1 MIFRQLFDSKSSTYT
16 YLLADPESR
25 KAVLIDTVF
34 EQVERDTALLRE
46 LDLELLY
53 TIETHVHADH
63 VTAATLLKRR
73 VGSKIIVAKAAGAEG
88 VDREVEAGDKI
99 EFGSRYLEVRATPGH
114 TNGCLTFVLDDTSM
128 AFTGDALLVRG
139 AGRTDFQQGDAATL
153 YQSVHSQILSLP
165 SSTLLYPAHDYGGRT
180 VTSVAE
186 EKKHNPR
193 LGGERSVGDFV
204 GYMNN
209 LGLPHPKLMAEAV
222 PANMVCGKPAQEPTE
237 TEHWAPVVRTFAG
250 IPEVQV
256 GWLSEHL
263 GEVRVI
269 DVRDKAEFEGE
280 LGHIEGAELVPL
292 ASLRETCTGW
302 NKDDAYVLICR
313 SGGRS
318 AQGSVIMEKNGFA
331 KVANLAGGMIQWH
344 AAMSAGQ

>member
-16 YLLADPESR
+16 YLLADPASR
-25 KAVLIDTVF
+25 QAVLIDTVF
-34 EQVERDTALLRE
+34 EQVERDIALLRE
-46 LDLELLY
+46 LDLKLLY
-53 TIETHVHADH
+53 TVETHVHADH

-73 VGSKIIVAKAAGAEG
+73 LGSKIIVAKAAGAEG
-88 VDREVEAGDKI
+88 VDREVAAGDKI
-99 EFGSRYLEVRATPGH
+99 EFGSRFLEVRATPGH
-114 TNGCLTFVLDDTSM
+114 TSGCLTFVLDDESM

-153 YQSVHSQILSLP
+153 YNSVHTQILSLP
-165 SSTLLYPAHDYGGRT
+165 DSTLLFPAHDYGGRT
-180 VTSVAE
+180 VTTVAE
-186 EKKHNPR
+186 EKKFNPR

-204 GYMNN
+204 GYMDN

-222 PANMVCGKPAQEPTE
+222 PANMVCGKPTEEPVTSS
-237 TEHWAPVVRTFAG
+237 WAPVVRTFAG
-250 IPEVQV
+250 IPEIEVN
-256 GWLSEHL
+256 WLAEHQGDVHL
-263 GEVRVI
+263 I
-269 DVRDKAEFEGE
+269 DVRDKAEYEGE

-292 ASLRETCTGW
+292 SELREACSTW
-302 NKDDAYVLICR
+302 NRDDAYVLICR

-344 AAMSAGQ
+344 AVMSAGQ